1 MAKVDINQLIAL
13 LLAFLNQ
20 DGGNSTGTP
29 VPVVPVPAP
38 APVPAPKLRGGLTS
52 WVEEFWHDWFRGV
65 VDAESDWC
73 PSGNRRFSL
82 IMEGVQNAPPG
93 VRARFMAEE
102 LPAGS
107 GVQGNFV
114 IEHVFKLGD
123 ETFIVRSD
131 SDEGDQPFGD
141 LAHVVRGPRWRKGFG
156 WDVTI
161 QFKDVAP
168 VARKLTYFVRSAED
182 PSLSSTPVTFVI
194 AGSKK

>member
-38 APVPAPKLRGGLTS
+38 VPIPKLRGGLTS
-52 WVEEFWHDWFRGV
+52 WVEEFWHDWFKGV
-65 VDAESDWC
+65 VDEESDWC

-82 IMEGVQNAPPG
+82 IMEGAQNAPPG

-102 LPAGS
+102 FPAGS
-107 GVQGNFV
+107 GFQGNFV

-123 ETFIVRSD
+123 ETFTVRSD
-131 SDEGDQPFGD
+131 SDEDNQPFGD
-141 LAHVVRGPRWRKGFG
+141 LAHVVRGPRWRRGLG
-156 WDVTI
+156 WDVTV
-161 QFKDVAP
+161 QFKDVAS
-168 VARKLTYFVRSAED
+168 VARKLTYFVRSVED
-182 PSLSSTPVTFVI
+182 PSLSSAPVTFVI